1 MYQDNCNIHTNGRE
15 RGRVYLAVISSKS
28 FFVDSHTKRLL
39 RNKKKKPVIHV
50 IMKSRILS
58 LINYNRIYEYN
69 IKILCYT
76 TIHNNIMINNITK

>member
-39 RNKKKKPVIHV
+39 RNKKKKNPLYT
-50 IMKSRILS
+50 LS
-58 LINYNRIYEYN
+58 
-69 IKILCYT
+69 
-76 TIHNNIMINNITK
+76 